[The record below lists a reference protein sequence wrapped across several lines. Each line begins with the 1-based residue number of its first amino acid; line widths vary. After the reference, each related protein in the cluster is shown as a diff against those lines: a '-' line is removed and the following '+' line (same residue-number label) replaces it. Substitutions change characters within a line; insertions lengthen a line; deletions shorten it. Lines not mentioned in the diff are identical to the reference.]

1 MKKSFLYTRTGDTG
15 STSLVGGSRTPKNA
29 PRVQAYGDID
39 ELNAHIGLLRSSMTG
54 VPDTATDTDLL
65 LAASRRL
72 FDIGAH
78 LATPLT
84 PDDDLPGV
92 VVDADLHRLEERIDT
107 IDAELPPQRTFIL
120 PGGTLAASQAHVART
135 VCRRAERSILDFI
148 QDAGERVDTGV
159 LRYINR
165 LSDYLFILARRL
177 NHLSGIPDIPWEKQ

>member
-1 MKKSFLYTRTGDTG
+1 MKKSFLYTRTGDSG

-29 PRVQAYGDID
+29 PRVQAYGDLD
-39 ELNAHIGLLRSSMTG
+39 ELNAHIGLLRSCMQGIESAG
-54 VPDTATDTDLL
+54 PDSELL
-65 LAASRRL
+65 LAVGSRL

-92 VVDADLHRLEERIDT
+92 VTDADLRRIEERIDT

-120 PGGTLAASQAHVART
+120 PGGTVAASEAHVART

-148 QDAGERVDTGV
+148 EQARERVDPGV

-165 LSDYLFILARRL
+165 LSDYLFILGRRL
-177 NHLSGIPDIPWEKQ
+177 NHLAGIPDIPWEKQ